1 MAACSRKRAPQSR
14 RKAGAGC
21 GGTIPPPEFRFK
33 PGQSG
38 NPGGRAK
45 TKLIS
50 QAYQEFLAELDKKKR
65 RTIAQEI
72 AKQIIQKALKGDL
85 AAAKET
91 TDRTEGKAVDQTQ
104 LFIGGTIEHKHSW
117 IDKLSKA
124 DKKALLKL
132 ARVRGSKA
140 TRN

>member
-1 MAACSRKRAPQSR
+1 MVAHSGKGTPQSR
-14 RKAGAGC
+14 PNAGAGR

-50 QAYQEFLAELDKKKR
+50 QAYQEFLGEVDTKKR

-104 LFIGGTIEHKHSW
+104 LFIGGTLEHKHSW
-117 IDKLSKA
+117 IDQLSKA
-124 DKKALLKL
+124 DRKALLRL
-132 ARVRGSKA
+132 ARTRGSKA
-140 TRN
+140 NRN

>member
-1 MAACSRKRAPQSR
+1 MPQNRLKTGKGTGRSSRS
-14 RKAGAGC
+14 
-21 GGTIPPPEFRFK
+21 GTVPPVKFRFK

-38 NPGGRAK
+38 NPGGRPK

-50 QAYQEFLAELDKKKR
+50 QAYQELLEELDTKKR

-72 AKQIIQKALKGDL
+72 AKRIIQKALVGDL
-85 AAAKET
+85 AAAKEA
-91 TDRTEGKAVDQTQ
+91 TDRTEGRVVDQTE
-104 LFIGGTIEHKHSW
+104 LLIGGTLEHRHSW

-132 ARVRGSKA
+132 ARARRSRA
-140 TRN
+140 

>member
-1 MAACSRKRAPQSR
+1 MAPRSRKRAPQSR

-50 QAYQEFLAELDKKKR
+50 QAYQEFLGEVDTKKR
-65 RTIAQEI
+65 RTIAQEM
-72 AKQIIQKALKGDL
+72 AKQNIQKGLKGDL
-85 AAAKET
+85 AAIREI
-91 TDRTEGKAVDQTQ
+91 TDRTEGRAVDQTQ
-104 LFIGGTIEHKHSW
+104 LFIGGKIEHRHSC
-117 IDKLSKA
+117 IDELSKTQ
-124 DKKALLKL
+124 KKALLKL
-132 ARVRGSKA
+132 ARARGSRA
-140 TRN
+140 RRT

>member
-1 MAACSRKRAPQSR
+1 MAAHSGKGTPQSR
-14 RKAGAGC
+14 PNAGAGR

-50 QAYQEFLAELDKKKR
+50 QAYQELLEELDTKKR

-85 AAAKET
+85 AAAKEA

-104 LFIGGTIEHKHSW
+104 LFIGGTIEHKHTW
-117 IDKLSKA
+117 IDGLSKTE
-124 DKKALLKL
+124 KKALLKL
-132 ARVRGSKA
+132 ARARGSKA
-140 TRN
+140 ARN

>member
-1 MAACSRKRAPQSR
+1 VVAHSGKGTPQSR
-14 RKAGAGC
+14 PNAGAGR

-50 QAYQEFLAELDKKKR
+50 QAYQEFLGEVDTKKR
-65 RTIAQEI
+65 RTIAQEM
-72 AKQIIQKALKGDL
+72 AKQNIQKGLKGDL
-85 AAAKET
+85 AAIREI

-104 LFIGGTIEHKHSW
+104 LSIRGEIEHRHSW
-117 IDKLSKA
+117 IDELSKA
-124 DKKALLKL
+124 QRKALLKL
-132 ARVRGSKA
+132 AQPRRSRA
-140 TRN
+140 RRN